1 MSHSIIYNLA
11 RRIAENEIL
20 NGIQTPKDYR
30 IDNDKHSIE
39 LLHFKLGR
47 EPSKE
52 EIISLEKEVI
62 AWMFELLKS

>member
-11 RRIAENEIL
+11 KRIAKNEIL
-20 NGIQTPKDYR
+20 SGIQTPKDYR
-30 IDNDKHSIE
+30 IDNDRRSIE

-62 AWMFELLKS
+62 AWISEFLKS